1 MSVADA
7 WQNIRTHIEADL
19 ASVKQRAEEDLPKVA
34 AFMES
39 AQGNPVVQALEAAT
53 NLKAL
58 PEGVSLVVG
67 FINAAEQMLAAKS
80 AAAPAPAEV
89 PAPDAAAPVA

>member
-1 MSVADA
+1 MSAENE
-7 WQNIRTHIEADL
+7 WQNIKAHIEAEY
-19 ASVKQRAEEDLPKVA
+19 ASVKERAEVDLPKVA

-39 AQGNPVVQALEAAT
+39 VQSNPVAQALEAAT

-67 FINAAEQMLAAKS
+67 FINAAEQMLAAK
-80 AAAPAPAEV
+80 AAAPPAEA
-89 PAPDAAAPVA
+89 APDVPVQSPAA